1 VRRRDREEGMNE
13 KEEDLCLEPLT
24 HLSQGLRTTFQGLGC
39 ELYPTLTIVCREKQI
54 LQGNEA

>member
-1 VRRRDREEGMNE
+1 MNE